1 MKDNEQCKTVVIH
14 TACEWFVYGLNLG
27 VGFRNV
33 VEFEATVWIRLCY
46 IRDVSLEYSSVYFW
60 PCTGAV
66 VLVFA
71 DHVVIL
77 LCTCLCVPWKF
88 LVRLNY
94 MTIIIYLSCSATYI
108 WCLVSYTSN
117 IIIPNGI

>member
-1 MKDNEQCKTVVIH
+1 VVTH
-14 TACEWFVYGLNLG
+14 TACEWFVYGLNLVG

-33 VEFEATVWIRLCY
+33 VEFGATVWIRLCY
-46 IRDVSLEYSSVYFW
+46 IRDVSPENSSVYFW
-60 PCTGAV
+60 TCTGAV

-88 LVRLNY
+88 LVR
-94 MTIIIYLSCSATYI
+94 YLFILSATYI
-108 WCLVSYTSN
+108 WCMVSYTS
-117 IIIPNGI
+117 IIIISNGI

>member
-88 LVRLNY
+88 LVRLSY
-94 MTIIIYLSCSATYI
+94 MSIIYLFI
-108 WCLVSYTSN
+108 LFSN
-117 IIIPNGI
+117 IHLVYGKFYK